1 MSKTYIADK
10 DTLDAV
16 NGKIGTKDDAPS
28 PNPIS
33 LFAGIKQLLKGLS
46 DHMAT
51 WTSDRAAKVD
61 YLDTTVGSRAPANTA
76 LSTAQWTNAR
86 AGYLDKLNNGS
97 YGLEALK
104 GYVDEVE
111 NLLKNTTY
119 GLNALKSEITAIK
132 NATNKGFIKSVQR
145 GLCSK
150 SGQNKI
156 TINTINPNKAF
167 VLLDGQSVGHEA
179 NDFSGMAYLEA
190 LTETTLTIYRPTYT
204 SAGTSSWQVV
214 EFY

>member
-10 DTLDAV
+10 DPLDAV
-16 NGKIGTKDDAPS
+16 NGKIGTKDDVPS

-51 WTSDRAAKVD
+51 WTGDRAAKVD

-86 AGYLDKLNNGS
+86 AGYLDKLNSGVEVASLNGK
-97 YGLEALK
+97 L
-104 GYVDEVE
+104 
-111 NLLKNTTY
+111 
-119 GLNALKSEITAIK
+119 
-132 NATNKGFIKSVQR
+132 IKSIQR
-145 GLCSK
+145 GVLTWTSGGENETRTVQNVTISSVDLKKAMVIKTGEMANLMNNGALLVSMNLFDSK
-150 SGQNKI
+150 TLKI
-156 TINTINPNKAF
+156 EIN
-167 VLLDGQSVGHEA
+167 
-179 NDFSGMAYLEA
+179 
-190 LTETTLTIYRPTYT
+190 
-204 SAGTSSWQVV
+204 AGYWNNQHKIPWQVV

>member
-33 LFAGIKQLLKGLS
+33 LFAGIKQLLNGLS
-46 DHMAT
+46 DHMVS
-51 WTSDRAAKVD
+51 WTGDRAVKVD

-86 AGYLDKLNNGS
+86 AGYLDKLNNSS

-119 GLNALKSEITAIK
+119 GLNALKSEITVVK
-132 NATNKGFIKSVQR
+132 NATNNYNPYPEPDADGVYPYIYGMGVKKDMLVRDDGAVYRCI
-145 GLCSK
+145 L
-150 SGQNKI
+150 
-156 TINTINPNKAF
+156 NTGEGDYK
-167 VLLDGQSVGHEA
+167 LLYAPSTVPALFTKEA
-179 NDFSGMAYLEA
+179 E
-190 LTETTLTIYRPTYT
+190 
-204 SAGTSSWQVV
+204 
-214 EFY
+214 